1 MESSPPDSVSL
12 HAKAAMAASACK
24 ESFRDAPDRAREQSS
39 LVQGIFQRLG
49 GRESELFGCR
59 DLDRRSRGRIACL
72 SFRRILHLEL
82 AEARNGSLGDP
93 AAVVIAE
100 KTASTIALL
109 CTLVRP
115 WLVRSCRRFHSLSS
129 PALARAGLYAPWLE
143 HRRSGSCTSNDLYE
157 SIAANR
163 FTRVMFR
170 KGGFKWSRLPGIVG
184 PGFRLAAALC

>member
-12 HAKAAMAASACK
+12 HAKAAMAACACK
-24 ESFRDAPDRAREQSS
+24 ESFRDAPDRAREQSA

-72 SFRRILHLEL
+72 AFRRILHLEL
-82 AEARNGSLGDP
+82 AEARNGSLGDS
-93 AAVVIAE
+93 AAVVVAE

-115 WLVRSCRRFHSLSS
+115 WLVAILSAISFVVVTRSCPRGPIR
-129 PALARAGLYAPWLE
+129 PMARASPIGQLHLQ
-143 HRRSGSCTSNDLYE
+143 
-157 SIAANR
+157 
-163 FTRVMFR
+163 
-170 KGGFKWSRLPGIVG
+170 RLI
-184 PGFRLAAALC
+184 

>member
-1 MESSPPDSVSL
+1 MEPSPPDSVSL

-24 ESFRDAPDRAREQSS
+24 ESFRDAPDRAREQSP

-72 SFRRILHLEL
+72 AFRRSLHLEL
-82 AEARNGSLGDP
+82 AEARNGSLGDS

-115 WLVRSCRRFHSLSS
+115 WLVAILSAIS
-129 PALARAGLYAPWLE
+129 FVFVRAGPYAPWLE